1 MREIVV
7 VIPAFRPDE
16 ELVRLA
22 EQLHKSGLKLLI
34 VNDGSESIY
43 DPIFDGVRPYAQI
56 LRSPFNEGKGAAL
69 KRAIEALPEVYPEC
83 EAFITA
89 DADGQHR
96 PADILRMREMLEN
109 GSSVALSV
117 RRLKG
122 KIPARSKF
130 GNDLSRIVYTVINGH
145 YFDDNQSGLRGFDIC
160 HRDWLLKVEGKK
172 YDYEMNVLCYADKQ
186 DLKIDTMPIDAIY
199 IDGNK
204 SSHFNPVA
212 DTIRIYKRL
221 FSSVWASLLGVG
233 LWALLTFIPL
243 FILGYRFCGLVV
255 PGAVMLSATVTVLL
269 NRYLVFRKVKYN
281 DALRTYL
288 CALIRGAAYT
298 GTMQLCAILIPAVFP
313 AWLAMALIALLVI
326 PLEYYLHKFRH
337 SIMVKK

>member
-1 MREIVV
+1 MHQIVV

-16 ELVRLA
+16 ELIRLA
-22 EQLHKSGLKLLI
+22 EQLHKESLDLLI
-34 VNDGSESIY
+34 INDGSEATY
-43 DPIFDGVRPYAQI
+43 DPIFDAVRPYGQI
-56 LRSPFNEGKGAAL
+56 LRAPFNEGKGAAL
-69 KRAIEALPEVYPEC
+69 KRGIQALPELYPEC
-83 EAFITA
+83 TGFITA

-96 PADILRMREMLEN
+96 PEDILRMRKMLEE
-109 GSSVALSV
+109 GSSIALSV

-145 YFDDNQSGLRGFDIC
+145 YFDDNQSGLRGFDIS
-160 HRDWLLKVEGKK
+160 HREWLLKVAGNK

-186 DLKIDTMPIDAIY
+186 GLDIDTMPIDAIY

-221 FSSVWASLLGVG
+221 FSSVWGSMAGVV
-233 LWALLTFIPL
+233 LWALLTLIPL
-243 FILGYRFCGLVV
+243 GIIGYRFCGITV
-255 PGAVMLSATVTVLL
+255 PGGVMLSATVTVIL
-269 NRYLVFRKVKYN
+269 NRYVIFRNVKYN

-298 GTMQLCAILIPAVFP
+298 GTMQLCAILIPEFP
-313 AWLAMALIALLVI
+313 AIFAMVIIAILVV
-326 PLEYYLHKFRH
+326 PLEYFLHKFRH
-337 SIMVKK
+337 GIMVKK